1 MNTEGPEWREKLIT
15 WLENH
20 PRTMP
25 EDMRQLR
32 EEFVKRFPLET
43 LGAMTLEQYAGGKLY
58 DGFCYWLETKT
69 RKLGSISGGSSAKFG
84 VYLGSDKQWHYNIGS
99 FQSVE
104 DALAKLKHA
113 LVVLT
118 NAVQKGDFDKL
129 DKLGARLMGPNRYM
143 LRSKPL
149 YLYFPD
155 TFVPCFKIEHLEYF
169 MSLLGVEPQKNFDL
183 LALNRQLL
191 NHLHN
196 LPEFTGFDTQQMVT
210 FLYDCFSP
218 QVKLTTPAPIVNID
232 DAPNEDTETLS
243 KELQHLIELVQRT
256 RNIILY
262 GPPGTGKTYIAQE
275 FASRFLDSQKEQPF
289 EHYYTLVTF
298 HQSFAYEE
306 FVEGLKPRLS
316 ETLPLPDQQNSIV
329 GDNQQQRSGVNVE
342 YAIVPGIFKRVCM
355 LAKEDWQKY
364 PENTPKYILVIDEIN
379 RANIAK
385 VFGELITL
393 IEDDKRLGQ
402 GHELLVNLPYS
413 GERFG
418 VPPNLYILGTMNTA
432 DRSIALLDLALR
444 RRFAFMEVMPDAT
457 LLHEKIAGVDLQKL
471 LERLNQRITVLLD
484 SDHKIG
490 HSYLINVQAI
500 DGLRFAWYYRIV
512 PLLQEYFY
520 QDGERLQ
527 AILGKQF
534 VLTIPQDS
542 QLFSYESDSFGNDR
556 VLYSI
561 NQFENDDAGF
571 VLALMRLAGQ

>member
-1 MNTEGPEWREKLIT
+1 MSNDVNDWRIALAN
-15 WLENH
+15 WLEHH

-25 EDMRQLR
+25 DDMRRLR
-32 EEFVKRFPLET
+32 ENFIRRFPLET
-43 LGAMTLEQYAGGKLY
+43 LGDMTLEQYAGGKLY

-69 RKLGSISGGSSAKFG
+69 RKLGSINGGSSAKFG
-84 VYLGSDKQWHYNIGS
+84 VYLGGDKQWHYNLKS
-99 FQSVE
+99 FQSLE
-104 DALAKLKHA
+104 DALAKLKNG

-118 NAVQKGDFDKL
+118 NAVQKGELDKL
-129 DKLGARLMGPNRYM
+129 DELGARLLGPNRYM

-155 TFVPCFKIEHLEYF
+155 TFVPCFSMTHLKHF
-169 MSLLGVEPQKNFDL
+169 LNILGAEPQENFDL

-191 NHLHN
+191 NHLRH
-196 LPEFTGFDTQQMVT
+196 LPEFAEFDTQQMMN
-210 FLYDCFSP
+210 FLYDCFPPS
-218 QVKLTTPAPIVNID
+218 VKPTTPATEVEIE
-232 DAPNEDTETLS
+232 DAPDEDTETLS
-243 KELQHLIELVQRT
+243 KELQRLIELAQRT
-256 RNIILY
+256 HNIILY

-275 FASRFLDSQKEQPF
+275 FASRFLHSQKDHPF
-289 EHYYTLVTF
+289 HHYYTLVTF

-306 FVEGLKPRLS
+306 FVEGLKPKLS
-316 ETLPLPDQQNSIV
+316 ELLPLRDQQHDSA
-329 GDNQQQRSGVNVE
+329 GDNQQHSGANVE
-342 YAIVPGIFKRVCM
+342 YAIIPGIFKRVCM
-355 LAKEDWQKY
+355 LAEADWQKF

-413 GERFG
+413 GDRFG

-457 LLHEKIAGVDLQKL
+457 LLHENIASVDLQKL
-471 LERLNQRITVLLD
+471 LERLNQRIAVLLD
-484 SDHKIG
+484 RDHQIG
-490 HSYLINVQAI
+490 HSYLINVHDI

-520 QDGERLQ
+520 QDGERLR
-527 AILGKQF
+527 AVLGKQF
-534 VLTIPQDS
+534 VTMVS
-542 QLFSYESDSFGNDR
+542 SE
-556 VLYSI
+556 V
-561 NQFENDDAGF
+561 
-571 VLALMRLAGQ
+571 

>member
-1 MNTEGPEWREKLIT
+1 MNTEGQDWRKELVV
-15 WLENH
+15 WLGNY

-25 EDMRQLR
+25 DDVRQLR

-43 LGAMTLEQYAGGKLY
+43 LGDMTLEQYAGGKLY
-58 DGFCYWLETKT
+58 DGFCYWLETRT
-69 RKLGSISGGSSAKFG
+69 RNLGSISGGSSAKFG
-84 VYLGSDKQWHYNIGS
+84 VYLGSDKQWHYNIRS

-104 DALAKLKHA
+104 DALVKLKHA

-118 NAVQKGDFDKL
+118 NAVQKGEFDKL
-129 DKLGARLMGPNRYM
+129 DELGANLLGPNRYM

-155 TFVPCFKIEHLEYF
+155 AFIPCFKIEHLEYF
-169 MSLLGVEPQKNFDL
+169 MSLFEVGPQTGFDL

-191 NHLHN
+191 NHLRN
-196 LPEFTGFDTQQMVT
+196 LPEFTGFDTRQMMN
-210 FLYDCFSP
+210 FLYDCFTP
-218 QVKLTTPAPIVNID
+218 PVKLTTPAPIVEIEGV
-232 DAPNEDTETLS
+232 PNVETETLS
-243 KELQHLIELVQRT
+243 KELQRLIELVQRT

-275 FASRFLDSQKEQPF
+275 FASQFLDSQKEQPF

-316 ETLPLPDQQNSIV
+316 ETLPLPDQQNNTT
-329 GDNQQQRSGVNVE
+329 GDNQQQHSGMNVE

-355 LAKEDWQKY
+355 QAQEDWQKY
-364 PENTPKYILVIDEIN
+364 PENTPKYVLVIDEIN

-413 GERFG
+413 GKRFG

-484 SDHKIG
+484 SDHQIG
-490 HSYLINVQAI
+490 HSYFINVQAI

-527 AILGKQF
+527 AVLGKQF
-534 VLTIPQDS
+534 VIMIPPDS
-542 QLFSYESDSFGNDR
+542 QLFSDESDSFGNDR
-556 VLYSI
+556 SLYSI
-561 NQFENDDAGF
+561 NQFENDASF
-571 VLALMRLAGQ
+571 LSALMQLAGQ